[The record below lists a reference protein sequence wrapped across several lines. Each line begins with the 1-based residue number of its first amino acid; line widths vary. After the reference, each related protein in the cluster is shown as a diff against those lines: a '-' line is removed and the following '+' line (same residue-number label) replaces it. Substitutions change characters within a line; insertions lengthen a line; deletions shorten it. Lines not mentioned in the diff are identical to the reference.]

1 MDLSA
6 AVEEIGILETNI
18 QLEKY
23 MYNYNMMKDIST
35 YMPIPYKNSTK
46 EIIDST
52 VAKLLGLNKKILLM
66 LSNEIALVEGLSKFS
81 EYFESIIIV
90 LSRNLTKAQV
100 ENIKSNIPLG
110 INIEFIK
117 ELEFPKNIKPKNSVV
132 LSFGYKSGN
141 KCLVTKNTYRMVE
154 IYKNFLGEKIF
165 VCCMDGDVNERP
177 KNWVAINSE
186 NYFTKII

>member
-23 MYNYNMMKDIST
+23 MYNYNIMKDIST

-46 EIIDST
+46 DIIDST
-52 VAKLLGLNKKILLM
+52 IAKLLSLNKKNLLM

-81 EYFESIIIV
+81 ECFENIIIV
-90 LSRNLTKAQV
+90 LSRNLTKSQV

-110 INIEFIK
+110 INIEFVK

-165 VCCMDGDVNERP
+165 VCCMDADVNERP
-177 KNWVAINSE
+177 KNWVAINGE